1 MHNETLPRLI
11 IQVDRWAEE
20 KGIYDKA
27 TPLAQAHKTLEEALE
42 LAEAIRNDDRHET
55 IDALGDVMVTAIIGC
70 KMQGIEPEE
79 ALQAAFD
86 VISKRTGVMR
96 NGTFIKDA

>member
-1 MHNETLPRLI
+1 MKNETLPRLV

-20 KGIYDKA
+20 KGIYAKA
-27 TPLAQAHKTLEEALE
+27 SPLAQAHKTIEEALE
-42 LAEAIRNDDRHET
+42 LAEAIRNEDRAET

-79 ALQAAFD
+79 ALQTAFD
-86 VISKRTGVMR
+86 VISKRTGKMH
-96 NGTFIKDA
+96 NGTFVKDA